1 MNVRTAQ
8 TRPWALGCDASL
20 TGSPRQL
27 VASVAKIKRKAHQKR
42 YGGCPGVREDRPTPF
57 IEAADGAQL
66 DKDGVIAHCA
76 AKIAGYKKPK
86 YVTFVD
92 ALPRNNSGKV
102 NKGQLRAAHQA
113 AEGEHDG

>member
-1 MNVRTAQ
+1 MPDCKFGEAVSA
-8 TRPWALGCDASL
+8 
-20 TGSPRQL
+20 
-27 VASVAKIKRKAHQKR
+27 
-42 YGGCPGVREDRPTPF
+42 F

-86 YVTFVD
+86 HVTFVD